1 LTLTSIEAILSA
13 LNNSGARYL
22 IVGGLAV
29 AAHGYGRLTI
39 DLDLVVQLT
48 PTNARNVVEALSTL
62 GYKPIVPVIAL
73 DFADPSKRREWIEQ
87 KGMVVFSM
95 RSEVHPQTPV
105 DLFVSEPF
113 DFDTEYD
120 RALVGEIAPG
130 IEARFVCLR
139 TLIAMKEAV
148 GRPKDQEDV
157 RQLKLLAEE
166 LDGGP

>member
-1 LTLTSIEAILSA
+1 MTLTSLESILA
-13 LNNSGARYL
+13 TLNQANARYL

-48 PTNARNVVEALSTL
+48 PENVRNVIGGLETL

-73 DFADPSKRREWIEQ
+73 DFAEPTKRQEWIEQ

-95 RSEVHPQTPV
+95 RSEQHPQTPI

-120 RALVGEIAPG
+120 GALVGEIAP
-130 IEARFVCLR
+130 
-139 TLIAMKEAV
+139 
-148 GRPKDQEDV
+148 
-157 RQLKLLAEE
+157 
-166 LDGGP
+166 